1 MKTVLQTLTRL
12 LLCLLCTPLALS
24 AQSDSTTASLPD
36 SLEVGLLT
44 CTPGRHAYDLYGHTA
59 IRVRSL
65 TDDRDF
71 VFNYG
76 VFDFRSP
83 NFVSRFIFG
92 KTDYTIGVVPFR
104 HFAEYYAGEG
114 RSVEEQV
121 LDLTREE
128 AITIVRMLDEKVM
141 QHGWTYRYNFLYDNC
156 TTRAISTIERSINGV
171 IRWPSSLPCKT
182 TRGIIHEYASQA
194 APWTAFGQDLLLGAE
209 VDRPIERGKQ
219 MFAPFYAKNYLAGA
233 IVVTPDGQRRP
244 LVRQTLTVV
253 SSTPQPVR
261 HAFFSPL
268 VTMWL
273 ILFFTIGICLREWQ
287 KGKIYHLF
295 DGLVLLVIG
304 GLGCLVTVVFFCS
317 EHPSVGSNWLI
328 FLFNP
333 LPLLYLPFKFIRLR
347 HGRSDYAVPLIWTE
361 VLLLLLVFLI
371 TPQYIPAGI
380 YILTAAIGLRGLSL
394 TLFPLRQK
402 HSPTARQ

>member
-1 MKTVLQTLTRL
+1 
-12 LLCLLCTPLALS
+12 
-24 AQSDSTTASLPD
+24 LP
-36 SLEVGLLT
+36 
-44 CTPGRHAYDLYGHTA
+44 
-59 IRVRSL
+59 
-65 TDDRDF
+65 
-71 VFNYG
+71 
-76 VFDFRSP
+76 
-83 NFVSRFIFG
+83 
-92 KTDYTIGVVPFR
+92 
-104 HFAEYYAGEG
+104 EYYAGEG

-128 AITIVRMLDEKVM
+128 AITIVRMLEEKVM

-182 TRGIIHEYASQA
+182 TRGIIHESCLAGR
-194 APWTAFGQDLLLGAE
+194 PWTAFGQDLLPRRGG
-209 VDRPIERGKQ
+209 RPPHRARQTDVCALLCGKT
-219 MFAPFYAKNYLAGA
+219 MLAGA

-273 ILFFTIGICLREWQ
+273 ILFLTIGICLREWQ

-347 HGRSDYAVPLIWTE
+347 HGRSDYTVPLIWTE

-394 TLFPLRQK
+394 SLFPIRQK
-402 HSPTARQ
+402 HSPTVRQ